1 MNKLAIPLFAI
12 MIFAAGGVVFIF
24 QKSAFSQSSDWK
36 TYRNEKHGFEIK
48 YPGDWKLQEYIMRG
62 GKAVVYAA
70 VDPEKT
76 VSQETSETMDVA
88 RGLIEISVCEDDCH
102 NSINAGIAAQLPDVK
117 IGHGNSVHAKKQ
129 ERTTGEKEPN
139 PWYSN
144 KKIIAYYIG
153 PVEKFGDSI
162 IYDIVIAYISGL
174 DDKYLKDFNK
184 IVSTVKYAGKLQFT
198 DKDLPKNLP
207 RPFSSGSQVVDKCG
221 DGICDEFEKANPN
234 LCPKDCEQ
242 DVSNF
247 RQEMERGWYYGS
259 LNQKKYG
266 TPDDWAH
273 DFEGARSACWHKPG
287 VMCGQEKPGKKAQKA
302 NRTCAHNGE
311 MCGGI
316 AGIICCSGLA
326 CKYDGSYPD
335 ASGVCTTFPETQE
348 EIFLKFAPPL
358 TNEQRLIV
366 PNTVYVE
373 TPHKAVK
380 VELYTGPTGTG
391 VAGFENFIGV
401 NSSPVKLETAG
412 LYRFVF
418 HLQSCNQV
426 SSRFIA
432 RIYWD
437 DGNVSDRISDPLY
450 CK

>member
-144 KKIIAYYIG
+144 KKK
-153 PVEKFGDSI
+153 EKKRKKKKKKF
-162 IYDIVIAYISGL
+162 
-174 DDKYLKDFNK
+174 F
-184 IVSTVKYAGKLQFT
+184 Q
-198 DKDLPKNLP
+198 KNLP
-207 RPFSSGSQVVDKCG
+207 RPFYSGSQVVDKCG

-302 NRTCAHNGE
+302 NRTCAHNG
-311 MCGGI
+311 
-316 AGIICCSGLA
+316 
-326 CKYDGSYPD
+326 
-335 ASGVCTTFPETQE
+335 
-348 EIFLKFAPPL
+348 
-358 TNEQRLIV
+358 
-366 PNTVYVE
+366 
-373 TPHKAVK
+373 
-380 VELYTGPTGTG
+380 
-391 VAGFENFIGV
+391 
-401 NSSPVKLETAG
+401 
-412 LYRFVF
+412 
-418 HLQSCNQV
+418 
-426 SSRFIA
+426 
-432 RIYWD
+432 
-437 DGNVSDRISDPLY
+437 
-450 CK
+450 